1 MGFKPWCKLS
11 VLLLAGVALVGCN
24 NGAEKDK
31 KVLGPTGLNSP
42 TNGALS
48 NPNRDPF
55 PTKDNLITPIG
66 GVSQQNKASDPTFG
80 IPANPNSGIPKPP
93 LGLLPM
99 AREPSFTPPANPAV
113 PMGGGSS
120 NLLPLGSSGSNSAPS
135 VTAPMPSGFA
145 TVRESSLAIP
155 MPGSGQIA
163 PIPTPDDFLKR

>member
-1 MGFKPWCKLS
+1 MGCKLS
-11 VLLLAGVALVGCN
+11 VLVLAGVALVGCN
-24 NGAEKDK
+24 NGPQKDK
-31 KVLGPTGLNSP
+31 QVLGPTNLNSP
-42 TNGALS
+42 TSGALS
-48 NPNRDPF
+48 NLNKDPF
-55 PTKDNLITPIG
+55 PIQNQNQPPFTTVG
-66 GVSQQNKASDPTFG
+66 GVSQNKPNDQTFG
-80 IPANPNSGIPKPP
+80 IPGNPNNGIPKPP

-99 AREPSFTPPANPAV
+99 DKSPSFAPPPNPAV

-120 NLLPLGSSGSNSAPS
+120 NFSPLGSSGSNSAPS